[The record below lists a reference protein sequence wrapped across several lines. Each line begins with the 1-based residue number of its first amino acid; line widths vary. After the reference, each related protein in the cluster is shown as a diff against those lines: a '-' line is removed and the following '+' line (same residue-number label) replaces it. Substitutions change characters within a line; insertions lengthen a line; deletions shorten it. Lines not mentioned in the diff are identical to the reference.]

1 MQHTVHDTGTADSG
15 KAAAHG
21 TGGQDR
27 WGIAGTPSIVDG
39 GSAAV
44 H

>member
-21 TGGQDR
+21 TMTDR
-27 WGIAGTPSIVDG
+27 GIAGTPSIVDG

-44 H
+44 Y